1 MAYKCKLFKIYE
13 LVDPVTYKARG
24 QLSWE
29 LMDERLL
36 RLIDKLRDTFGPATI
51 NTWKWGGKFR
61 WSGLRTPACNI
72 GARRSQHRYGR
83 AVDMKFKNIKPA
95 AIRKAIRLDS
105 EYWKKQG
112 VCCVENGTKTWLH
125 VDVRNTKKIKWVNP

>member
-1 MAYKCKLFKIYE
+1 
-13 LVDPVTYKARG
+13 
-24 QLSWE
+24 
-29 LMDERLL
+29 
-36 RLIDKLRDTFGPATI
+36 
-51 NTWKWGGKFR
+51 
-61 WSGLRTPACNI
+61 
-72 GARRSQHRYGR
+72 
-83 AVDMKFKNIKPA
+83 MKFKNIKPA